1 MNSAFPN
8 TLTHYSQLSKFE
20 EASFTGPKDSIRLSI
35 VPANEKLGEL
45 TLRKLAVHP
54 GIFF

>member
-20 EASFTGPKDSIRLSI
+20 EASFTGRKDSIRLSV

-45 TLRKLAVHP
+45 ILRKLAVHP